1 MRSRP
6 RLNRGMVLVTSL
18 VILLVI
24 TMLALS
30 SVQSTSIQELIS
42 RNQRDSNLAF
52 NAAETALVEAESVI
66 NSLSSLSYGDSVSP
80 KIYDARSAGA
90 LTNLWNS
97 TYVNAS
103 SSNVDVVASQPVFV
117 IEHVRTVISD
127 EDRLNIDNIGQNP
140 NTCCTQMFR
149 ITARGTGGTDNAQVV
164 LQTTYGKR
172 F

>member
-1 MRSRP
+1 
-6 RLNRGMVLVTSL
+6 MVLVTSL

-30 SVQSTSIQELIS
+30 AVQSTSIQELIS

-52 NAAETALVEAESVI
+52 NAAETALVEAESII

-80 KIYDARSAGA
+80 KIYDARSSGA

-149 ITARGTGGTDNAQVV
+149 ITARGTGGTDNAKVV

>member
-1 MRSRP
+1 
-6 RLNRGMVLVTSL
+6 MVLVTSL

-30 SVQSTSIQELIS
+30 AVQSTSIQELIS

-52 NAAETALVEAESVI
+52 NAAETALVEAESII

-80 KIYDARSAGA
+80 KIYDARSSGA

>member
-30 SVQSTSIQELIS
+30 AVQSTSIQELIS

-52 NAAETALVEAESVI
+52 NAAETALVEAESII

-80 KIYDARSAGA
+80 KIYDARSSGA

-149 ITARGTGGTDNAQVV
+149 ITARGTGGTDNAKVV